1 MKHPKLCIVGN
12 SRTQQKNP
20 IMQRYSRFFITFI
33 VDSESGKVLDL
44 DASVMLKATNEF
56 IKELFIGCSLAN
68 TDQELLEHIRCTYMA
83 SSQKAIQ
90 MAYLDAVR
98 NYNIWLSENS
108 HRIKQLDI

>member
-1 MKHPKLCIVGN
+1 MKYKKLCIVGN

-20 IMQRYSRFFITFI
+20 IMLRYSRFFITFI
-33 VDSESGKVLDL
+33 VDGETGEVLDL

-56 IKELFIGCSLAN
+56 ITELFFGCTLAN
-68 TDQELLEHIRCTYMA
+68 TDQELLESIRCTYMA

-98 NYNIWLSENS
+98 KYNIWKSDNS
-108 HRIKQLDI
+108 YKN